1 MATSSFLVILCRRR
15 EPIRGV
21 STFNVEKIWLPRGFL
36 VILYSQHTCGASDKG
51 IWGDKRSAQ
60 HIAPFGISPP
70 SHGSRYVFWCAA
82 KQKCWPVTSVLWVL
96 WGGYFIKNILVTLGP
111 RVHFTGVAL
120 AKVTWLCVR
129 GLGGLP
135 FYDFPLVCPR
145 SKLTLKAYGPE
156 KVWCE
161 RWWQGF
167 FDIVSI
173 LPFVSDSQQEVF
185 LVKTNGL
192 RVFRPAGVRKWNAW
206 LVS

>member
-1 MATSSFLVILCRRR
+1 MWGQAKRAAYCLHL
-15 EPIRGV
+15 
-21 STFNVEKIWLPRGFL
+21 GFRL
-36 VILYSQHTCGASDKG
+36 RAMDL
-51 IWGDKRSAQ
+51 
-60 HIAPFGISPP
+60 
-70 SHGSRYVFWCAA
+70 RYVFWCAA

-161 RWWQGF
+161 RWWQGCFRYRFDSPFGERQSAGSF
-167 FDIVSI
+167 FSW
-173 LPFVSDSQQEVF
+173 
-185 LVKTNGL
+185 KTNGL